1 VRLQA
6 FGGTRLARRHNG
18 VSLAHEADNFQ
29 IFVLEEQ
36 PKLRAFLPQ
45 AFGMC
50 SHCNIGKRLQQSRQ
64 LEVTLPE
71 DTYLRGGWFNKDA
84 MLVLTEEVLKSGR
97 TPAIAETAQLL
108 E

>member
-1 VRLQA
+1 
-6 FGGTRLARRHNG
+6 
-18 VSLAHEADNFQ
+18 
-29 IFVLEEQ
+29 
-36 PKLRAFLPQ
+36 
-45 AFGMC
+45 M
-50 SHCNIGKRLQQSRQ
+50 QQSRQ

>member
-1 VRLQA
+1 MRLQA

-36 PKLRAFLPQ
+36 HL
-45 AFGMC
+45 G
-50 SHCNIGKRLQQSRQ
+50 
-64 LEVTLPE
+64 
-71 DTYLRGGWFNKDA
+71 GGWFNKDA